1 VIQAAT
7 RPRTASG
14 DAETAATGATFT
26 APAATGPAVTRLSLQ
41 AFRNYAALRL
51 DLAGQPVVLT
61 GPNGAGKTN
70 LLEALSLLGPG
81 RGLRRAKLNEI
92 NRQDGSERWAVAAR
106 VEGHAGTVE
115 LGTGLVPPNAEG
127 DENDSERRLV
137 RIDGRAA
144 PSAMALG
151 EHLPMAWLTPQMD
164 GLFREGSSARR
175 RFMDRLV
182 HGFDAGHARR
192 VAGFEKAMRERNRL
206 LETNADR
213 RWLDAQEETMAEQA
227 VAVAAARREGLV
239 RLGATLANAGGPFPH
254 AAVAVQG
261 SLETALDGA
270 PALAVEDGYR
280 ATLAANRRRDAEAGG
295 ATEGPHRADLLVR
308 HVEKDQ
314 AASLCSTGEQKALLL
329 AITLAVARVA
339 AQRDGRVPL
348 LLLDEVAAHL
358 DRARRQA
365 LFDTLVALGCQAW
378 LTGTDEDTFAPLRG
392 QAEFLAVREGDV
404 ARAGI

>member
-1 VIQAAT
+1 
-7 RPRTASG
+7 
-14 DAETAATGATFT
+14 
-26 APAATGPAVTRLSLQ
+26 
-41 AFRNYAALRL
+41 
-51 DLAGQPVVLT
+51 
-61 GPNGAGKTN
+61 
-70 LLEALSLLGPG
+70 
-81 RGLRRAKLNEI
+81 
-92 NRQDGSERWAVAAR
+92 
-106 VEGHAGTVE
+106 
-115 LGTGLVPPNAEG
+115 
-127 DENDSERRLV
+127 
-137 RIDGRAA
+137 
-144 PSAMALG
+144 
-151 EHLPMAWLTPQMD
+151 
-164 GLFREGSSARR
+164 
-175 RFMDRLV
+175 
-182 HGFDAGHARR
+182 
-192 VAGFEKAMRERNRL
+192 
-206 LETNADR
+206 
-213 RWLDAQEETMAEQA
+213 MAEQA
-227 VAVAAARREGLV
+227 VAVAAARRAGLA
-239 RLGATLANAGGPFPH
+239 RLGEALANADGPFPH

-261 SLETALDGA
+261 SLEAALDGA

-358 DRARRQA
+358 DRTRRQA